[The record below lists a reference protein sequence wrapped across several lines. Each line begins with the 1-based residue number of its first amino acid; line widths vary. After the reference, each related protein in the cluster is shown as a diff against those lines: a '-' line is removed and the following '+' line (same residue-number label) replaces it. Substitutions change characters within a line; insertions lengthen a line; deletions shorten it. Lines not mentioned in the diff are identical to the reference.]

1 MPQTTA
7 GSRHP
12 RYPRFAVC
20 RGKDITALQPNL
32 AQGFGL
38 WQSAAKEIS
47 DREVSGQTHKA
58 SAPDRTPTRNAR

>member
-1 MPQTTA
+1 MPLTTA
-7 GSRHP
+7 GSRHR

-58 SAPDRTPTRNAR
+58 SVPRGTPTGDAR